1 MNKHVQELAV
11 DAAVAV
17 ASDVARDE
25 ALAAEE
31 RRSARHLRIAKRGF
45 DIVIA
50 LAALPINVG
59 VGGMILVLNPFWN
72 PGPLFYLQSRM
83 GRDCKPFRAVKFR
96 TMRPAPSINRGPDDP
111 LESDRITP
119 LGRLLRRIRIDE
131 LPQFLNVL
139 MGDMSVIGPRPDY
152 WDHALH
158 YLDTIPGYRQRHS
171 VRPGITGLAQV
182 DAGYAEGIGATVEK
196 TRHDLRYI
204 RSRSLEMEFYVLR
217 RTVHVVF
224 TGTGAR

>member
-17 ASDVARDE
+17 ASDVARDN
-25 ALAAEE
+25 ALVAEE
-31 RRSARHLRIAKRGF
+31 RRSARQLPIAKRGF
-45 DIVIA
+45 DILVA
-50 LAALPINVG
+50 VAALPTIAAIG
-59 VGGMILVLNPFWN
+59 LIILVLNPIWN
-72 PGPLFYLQSRM
+72 PGPLFYLQTRM
-83 GRDCKPFRAVKFR
+83 GRDCRPFRAVKFR
-96 TMRPAPSINRGPDDP
+96 TMRPAPSISRGPDDP

-119 LGRLLRRIRIDE
+119 LGQLLRRTRFDE
-131 LPQFLNVL
+131 SPQFLNVL
-139 MGDMSVIGPRPDY
+139 AGDMSIVGPRPDY

-182 DAGYAEGIGATVEK
+182 DAGYAEGVGATVEK

-204 RSRSLEMEFYVLR
+204 RAGSLAMELYVLR